1 MKIVLSGGGEI
12 SLLLTRELSAQHD
25 LFVIEPDP
33 VLCERFRE
41 LDVQVVQ
48 GAATNLEIL
57 RQSEVPNADFFIGCA
72 HSDEVNIISC
82 LAAKQL
88 GKARTVCFVNKEHYF
103 ETFQGGLG
111 AHLAIDC
118 LLWPE
123 KLLAEDIARII
134 TVPGAV
140 DVEVVEKD
148 MLKLI
153 EFKLGENH
161 PDVGK
166 PLRDLDLPKGTLMV
180 ALVREQEVFIPSGA
194 TQLAA
199 WDKVVFFGTE
209 AGMRRLV
216 NRYDPPR
223 RGKQEV
229 IIVGGGNAGMLLA
242 ECLEAMDNVEV
253 RLVEVSPDRS
263 QSLAGRL
270 PRTMVLNAD
279 GTDQNFL
286 STQQLQECDCLI
298 ALTTS
303 DERNLLLALLAQ
315 QLKARKIITRVANPA
330 NQNLFER
337 VGVDVALSSRL
348 AAIRIIVLMI
358 NSQGMSVLNVIEG
371 GKAEVLEIRV
381 PDQFKAC
388 DLKDMK
394 LPEGV
399 IIGAIR
405 RGPHIVIPHGDD
417 KIKPG
422 DFLRAFCKTGRGPEL
437 RQLLSEP
444 SAPRVSAPAA

>member
-12 SLLLTRELSAQHD
+12 SFLLIRELSRQHD

-33 VLCERFRE
+33 DRCERLGEF
-41 LDVQVVQ
+41 DVQVVQ
-48 GAATNLEIL
+48 GPATNLDIL
-57 RQSEVPNADFFIGCA
+57 RQAQVPEADFFLACA

-82 LAAKQL
+82 LAARQM

-103 ETFQGGLG
+103 DTFQGELG
-111 AHLAIDC
+111 TNLAIDR
-118 LLWPE
+118 LIWPE
-123 KLLAEDIARII
+123 KLLAEDIARIV

-166 PLRDLDLPKGTLMV
+166 FLRDLNLPKNTLMV
-180 ALVREQEVFIPSGA
+180 ALVRDKEVFIPSGA
-194 TQLAA
+194 TQLSA
-199 WDKVVFFGTE
+199 WDKAVFFGTE

-229 IIVGGGNAGMLLA
+229 VIVGGGNAGMLLA
-242 ECLEAMDNVEV
+242 EILEDMDSVEV
-253 RLVEVSPDRS
+253 RLIEQASDRA
-263 QSLAGRL
+263 QLLANRL
-270 PRTMVLNAD
+270 HRTMVLNAD
-279 GTDQNFL
+279 GTNLEFL
-286 STQQLQECDCLI
+286 ATQQIPDCDCLI
-298 ALTTS
+298 ALTTN
-303 DERNLLLALLAQ
+303 DERNLLIALAAR
-315 QLKARKIITRVANPA
+315 QLEARKIITRVANPR
-330 NQNLFER
+330 NMPLFER

-348 AAIRIIVLMI
+348 AAVRSVVLMI
-358 NSQGMSVLNVIEG
+358 NTQGMSVLNVIEE
-371 GKAEVLEIRV
+371 GKAEVLEIEV
-381 PDQFKAC
+381 PEHFKAC
-388 DLKDMK
+388 HLRDLK

-405 RGPHIVIPHGDD
+405 RQAALIVPHGED
-417 KIKPG
+417 KVKPR
-422 DFLRAFCKTGRGPEL
+422 DFLRVFCTAGRGPEL
-437 RQLLSEP
+437 RQILT
-444 SAPRVSAPAA
+444 APHPPA